1 MKVYFSTSISQMTDQ
16 TKAASLR
23 ILNFLKDKEI
33 SVISADFLNFLPKD
47 GFNWD
52 QSEDKAMLAQRNLAR
67 LRKSADVIVFE
78 VTRPSI
84 GIGQEIS
91 LALSL
96 NKPVIAMHYDGI
108 APHILRD
115 QAGDLLIL
123 TSYNENNLE
132 DVLKDSL
139 QYAESQQ
146 DVRFNFFI
154 SPHIGQYLDW
164 ISRNKKIPRSV
175 YLRNLIEADM
185 LQNEEYEPQPQQ
197 E

>member
-16 TKAASLR
+16 TKSSSMR
-23 ILNFLKDKEI
+23 ILAFLKEKEI
-33 SVISADFLNFLPKD
+33 EVISADFIKIFTKY
-47 GFNWD
+47 GKQWG
-52 QSEDKAMLAQRNLAR
+52 QSEEQALVAQKNLTK
-67 LRKSADVIVFE
+67 LRKLADVVIFE

-91 LALSL
+91 IALSL
-96 NKPVIAMHYDGI
+96 NKPIIALYREG
-108 APHILRD
+108 ATPHILRD

-123 TSYNENNLE
+123 NSYNENNLE

-139 QYAESQQ
+139 NFAESHQ

-154 SPHIGQYLDW
+154 SPLICRYLDW
-164 ISRNKKIPRSV
+164 ISLNKKIPRSV

-185 LQNEEYEPQPQQ
+185 LSNSEYNVKRR
-197 E
+197 